1 MSNQEDAYVIY
12 DDFETGY
19 LLRFYLN
26 YGLSFGPTSYQS
38 GALKEKSQKEFEEK
52 YQYIKDV
59 FKKALITVRNN
70 QEVVIKKN
78 RNNQIREIINTESE
92 LFFYINKYRGKRYLS
107 PELINRLIDDLKVVP
122 K

>member
-12 DDFETGY
+12 DDFETRY
-19 LLRFYLN
+19 LLRLYLS

-38 GALKEKSQKEFEEK
+38 GALKDKSQKEFEEK
-52 YQYIKDV
+52 YQYMKDV
-59 FKKALITVRNN
+59 FEKALNAVRNN
-70 QEVVIKKN
+70 QKVLIKKS